1 MSSAENGSVT
11 ADKTSAEAGATVTLT
26 LTAAENYEFKSLSVT
41 DASGAAVTT
50 REVTAGTSYTFTM
63 PESNVTVSA
72 TFKEIPPTTY
82 TVTVS
87 SSIANGTV
95 SASPTTAEA
104 GATVTL
110 TAAPASG
117 YELEAYSVTDANTN
131 AITVTEE
138 GTFTMPASS
147 VTVSATFTKTAETL
161 NQEAADAVIAK
172 INAIGRV
179 AYTDACKEKI
189 DDARSAYDALTEA
202 QQVLVTNYDTL
213 TEAESTYESLI
224 TYTVTL
230 TGGANATASGGAT
243 TQSDL
248 SGAMTTVTYTAN
260 DGYYFADFTA
270 TTTNGIT
277 LTRTS
282 SSVVTV
288 SGTPTTDTSITVPD
302 AAQIVPVTGI
312 TLNKT
317 STTITAG
324 STETLSVSAYEP
336 GNATFQTVTW
346 SSDNTAVANVDASTG
361 LVTAVA
367 AGENG
372 SNASATI
379 TATATDGSGITATCT
394 VTVTP
399 LSVDVDNR
407 GFTASSWENGIG
419 GNLITE

>member
-1 MSSAENGSVT
+1 MKTLYKQWWGGVVYSILFLLLLALPFAGCKSSDDDDEPTYYTVTIASTISNGSVT
-11 ADKTSAEAGATVTLT
+11 ANKTSALAGDTVE
-26 LTAAENYEFKSLSVT
+26 LTAT
-41 DASGAAVTT
+41 
-50 REVTAGTSYTFTM
+50 
-63 PESNVTVSA
+63 
-72 TFKEIPPTTY
+72 
-82 TVTVS
+82 
-87 SSIANGTV
+87 
-95 SASPTTAEA
+95 
-104 GATVTL
+104 
-110 TAAPASG
+110 PADG
-117 YELEAYSVTDANTN
+117 YELSSYSVTDANTN

-138 GTFTMPASS
+138 GSFTMPASS

-172 INAIGRV
+172 INAIGTV
-179 AYTDACKEKI
+179 AYTDACKALI

-202 QQVLVTNYDTL
+202 QQELVTNYDTL
-213 TEAESTYESLI
+213 TEAEATYESLI
-224 TYTVTL
+224 TYTVAL
-230 TGGANATASGGAT
+230 TGGANATVSGGAT

-248 SGAMTTVTYTAN
+248 SGAMTAVTYTAN

-302 AAQIVPVTGI
+302 AAQIVLVTAI
-312 TLNKT
+312 TLNKA
-317 STTITAG
+317 STTISAG
-324 STETLSVSAYEP
+324 STETLSVSTYAP

-346 SSDNTAVANVDASTG
+346 SSDNEAVATVNATTG
-361 LVTAVA
+361 EVTAVA

-372 SNASATI
+372 SSASATI

-399 LSVDVDNR
+399 ASVDVDNR
-407 GFTASSWENGIG
+407 GFAASPWENEPGD
-419 GNLITE
+419 NLITE

>member
-1 MSSAENGSVT
+1 
-11 ADKTSAEAGATVTLT
+11 
-26 LTAAENYEFKSLSVT
+26 
-41 DASGAAVTT
+41 
-50 REVTAGTSYTFTM
+50 M

-72 TFKEIPPTTY
+72 TFKE
-82 TVTVS
+82 
-87 SSIANGTV
+87 
-95 SASPTTAEA
+95 
-104 GATVTL
+104 
-110 TAAPASG
+110 
-117 YELEAYSVTDANTN
+117 
-131 AITVTEE
+131 TEE
-138 GTFTMPASS
+138 
-147 VTVSATFTKTAETL
+147 TA
-161 NQEAADAVIAK
+161 NQTAADAVIAK
-172 INAIGRV
+172 IKAIGTVAYTSDSKALIDAAREAYDALTDAQKELVTNYSTLTAAESTYSTLKTEADTETANQAAAADVIEKINAIGTV

-189 DDARSAYDALTEA
+189 DDARTAYDALTEA

-248 SGAMTTVTYTAN
+248 SGAMTTVTYTASN
-260 DGYYFADFTA
+260 GYYFADFTA

-346 SSDNTAVANVDASTG
+346 SSDNTDVATVDTTG

-399 LSVDVDNR
+399 ASVDVNNR
-407 GFTASSWENGIG
+407 GFTASSWENCIG

>member
-1 MSSAENGSVT
+1 MTNYS
-11 ADKTSAEAGATVTLT
+11 T
-26 LTAAENYEFKSLSVT
+26 LTA
-41 DASGAAVTT
+41 
-50 REVTAGTSYTFTM
+50 
-63 PESNVTVSA
+63 
-72 TFKEIPPTTY
+72 
-82 TVTVS
+82 
-87 SSIANGTV
+87 
-95 SASPTTAEA
+95 
-104 GATVTL
+104 
-110 TAAPASG
+110 
-117 YELEAYSVTDANTN
+117 
-131 AITVTEE
+131 
-138 GTFTMPASS
+138 
-147 VTVSATFTKTAETL
+147 
-161 NQEAADAVIAK
+161 
-172 INAIGRV
+172 
-179 AYTDACKEKI
+179 
-189 DDARSAYDALTEA
+189 
-202 QQVLVTNYDTL
+202 
-213 TEAESTYESLI
+213 AESTYESLI

-248 SGAMTTVTYTAN
+248 NGAMTTVTYTAN

-288 SGTPTTDTSITVPD
+288 SGTPTSDTSITVPD

-317 STTITAG
+317 STTISAG

-346 SSDNTAVANVDASTG
+346 SSDTPAVATVNATTG
-361 LVTAVA
+361 EVTAVA
-367 AGENG
+367 AGANG

-379 TATATDGSGITATCT
+379 TATATDGNGITATCT

-399 LSVDVDNR
+399 ASVDVDNR
-407 GFTASSWENGIG
+407 GFTASSWEYGIG